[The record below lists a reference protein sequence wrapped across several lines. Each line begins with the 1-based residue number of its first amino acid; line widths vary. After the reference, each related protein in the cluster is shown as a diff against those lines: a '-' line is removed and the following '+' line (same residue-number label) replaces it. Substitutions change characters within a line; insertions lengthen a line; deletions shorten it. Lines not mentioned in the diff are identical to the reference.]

1 MKSALYLHCKR
12 LAQQKVNSLE
22 AELTST
28 QESTTSEGKSTAG
41 DKHETGRAMMHLEQ
55 EKLHRQLAEA
65 QALVSELERIDATV
79 KHAKVGLGSLITTD
93 KGMFFI
99 AAGLGKVEFEGKPY
113 FVVSVKA
120 PIAAQLIGKAVGE
133 KVTINGVV
141 YEIRLVQ

>member
-65 QALVSELERIDATV
+65 QALVAELERIDATV

-99 AAGLGKVEFEGKPY
+99 ATGLGKVEFEGTAY
-113 FVVSVKA
+113 FVVSAKA
-120 PIAAQLIGKAVGE
+120 PISMQLWGKALGDKVGM
-133 KVTINGVV
+133 NGAV
-141 YEIRLVQ
+141 YEIWAVE

>member
-1 MKSALYLHCKR
+1 MKSALFDHCTR
-12 LAQQKVNSLE
+12 LAQEKVNALE

-65 QALVSELERIDATV
+65 QALVAELERIDAKV
-79 KHAKVGLGSLITTD
+79 KHTKVGLGSLIITD

-99 AAGLGKVEFEGKPY
+99 AAGLGKVEFEGAPY
-113 FVVSVKA
+113 FVVSAKA
-120 PIAAQLIGKAVGE
+120 PISAQLIGKAVGE
-133 KVTINGVV
+133 KVGMNGVV
-141 YEIRLVQ
+141 YEVRAVE

>member
-1 MKSALYLHCKR
+1 MKSALYIHCKR
-12 LAQQKVNSLE
+12 LAQEKVRSLE

-28 QESTTSEGKSTAG
+28 KESTTSEGKSTAG

-113 FVVSVKA
+113 FVVSAKA
-120 PIAAQLIGKAVGE
+120 PISMQLWGKAFGDKVGM
-133 KVTINGVV
+133 NGVL
-141 YEIRLVQ
+141 YEIRAVE